1 MVIQLVENNII
12 LAQKIG
18 SQAIDFYTGINH
30 AMVECFSS
38 CLSWGITKNHLVLPQ
53 SSEWIIKLL
62 NCKKSQEEIV
72 PRSDAIMALAKVMIA
87 AAWADGSVSNDEM
100 NSLKDLLFQ
109 LSEMT
114 ASDWAELDI
123 YIESPVGAAERA
135 RLIADLQSSL
145 KTSQDKELALTM
157 IDELVS
163 ADGEISTEE
172 QASVEE
178 IKSAIRDA
186 NVGVLGSMGNFLG
199 GSMSRRSKVVENAPN
214 RELYLDDYVKNK
226 VYYSVSRRLELEE
239 TEIDIPEKELRRLS
253 LAGGLMARVAYVD
266 HEVQE
271 GEFDS
276 MVTAIQSNWNLSDVE
291 AALVAE
297 AAISTITKGLDY
309 YRMSRQF
316 FESTT
321 EDERVHFMDALFA
334 VADGDEGVSYE
345 EIEEIRTIATV
356 LKLHHKQFIDAKL
369 KIPRERRAN

>member
-1 MVIQLVENNII
+1 
-12 LAQKIG
+12 
-18 SQAIDFYTGINH
+18 
-30 AMVECFSS
+30 
-38 CLSWGITKNHLVLPQ
+38 
-53 SSEWIIKLL
+53 
-62 NCKKSQEEIV
+62 
-72 PRSDAIMALAKVMIA
+72 MALAKVMIA
-87 AAWADGSVSNDEM
+87 AAWADGNVSIEEM

-109 LSEMT
+109 LPEMT

-123 YIESPVGAAERA
+123 YIETPVGDAERA
-135 RLIADLQSSL
+135 RLVADLQASL
-145 KTSQDKELALTM
+145 KSSQDKDMALIM
-157 IDELVS
+157 IDELVE
-163 ADGEISTEE
+163 ADGEISAEE
-172 QASVEE
+172 QASVDE
-178 IKSAIRDA
+178 IKTAIKDA

-199 GSMSRRSKVVENAPN
+199 SSVNRRSKTVIDAPN

-239 TEIDIPEKELRRLS
+239 TEIDIPERELRRLS

-276 MVTAIQSNWNLSDVE
+276 MVSAIKGNWELTDLQ

-297 AAISTITKGLDY
+297 TAVSAITKGLDY
-309 YRMSRQF
+309 YRLSRRF

-321 EDERVHFMDALFA
+321 GDERLHFLDALFA

-356 LKLHHKQFIDAKL
+356 LKMTHKQFIDAKL
-369 KIPRERRAN
+369 KIPRERRTN

>member
-1 MVIQLVENNII
+1 M
-12 LAQKIG
+12 
-18 SQAIDFYTGINH
+18 
-30 AMVECFSS
+30 
-38 CLSWGITKNHLVLPQ
+38 
-53 SSEWIIKLL
+53 
-62 NCKKSQEEIV
+62 

-87 AAWADGSVSNDEM
+87 AAWADGSISNDEM

-109 LSEMT
+109 LPEMT

-123 YIESPVGAAERA
+123 YIETPIGDAERD
-135 RLIADLQSSL
+135 RLVADLQASL
-145 KTSQDKELALTM
+145 KSSQDKELALTM
-157 IDELVS
+157 IDELVE
-163 ADGEISTEE
+163 ADGEITADE
-172 QASVEE
+172 QASVNETKTA
-178 IKSAIRDA
+178 IKDA

-199 GSMSRRSKVVENAPN
+199 SSVNRRSKAVTDAPN

-239 TEIDIPEKELRRLS
+239 TGIDIPEAELRRLS

-276 MVTAIQSNWNLSDVE
+276 MVSAIQNNWNLSDLE

-297 AAISTITKGLDY
+297 TAVSTITKGLDY
-309 YRMSRQF
+309 YRLSRRF
-316 FESTT
+316 FDSTT

-334 VADGDEGVSYE
+334 VADGDSGVSYE

-356 LKLHHKQFIDAKL
+356 LKLTHKQFIDAKL
-369 KIPRERRAN
+369 KIPRERRVN

>member
-1 MVIQLVENNII
+1 M
-12 LAQKIG
+12 A
-18 SQAIDFYTGINH
+18 
-30 AMVECFSS
+30 
-38 CLSWGITKNHLVLPQ
+38 
-53 SSEWIIKLL
+53 
-62 NCKKSQEEIV
+62 KSNV
-72 PRSDAIMALAKVMIA
+72 VMALAKVMIA
-87 AAWADGSVSNDEM
+87 AAWADGTINNDEI

-109 LSEMT
+109 LPEMT

-123 YIESPVGAAERA
+123 YIETPVGEAERE
-135 RLIADLQSSL
+135 RLVADLQASLASSEE
-145 KTSQDKELALTM
+145 KAMALTM

-163 ADGEISTEE
+163 ADGDVSAEE
-172 QASVEE
+172 QAAADE
-178 IKSAIRDA
+178 IKAAIQDA
-186 NVGVLGSMGNFLG
+186 NVGVFGGMGKFLG
-199 GSMSRRSKVVENAPN
+199 NSMNRRSQVVENAPN

-226 VYYSVSRRLELEE
+226 VFYNVNRRLELED
-239 TEIDIPEKELRRLS
+239 TDIDISEVELRRLS

-276 MVTAIQSNWNLSDVE
+276 MVAAIQGNWDLSDIQ

-297 AAISTITKGLDY
+297 SAVSAITKGLDY
-309 YRMSRQF
+309 YRLSREF

-334 VADGDEGVSYE
+334 VADGDEGVAYM

-356 LKLHHKQFIDAKL
+356 LKLTHKQFIDAKL

>member
-1 MVIQLVENNII
+1 
-12 LAQKIG
+12 
-18 SQAIDFYTGINH
+18 
-30 AMVECFSS
+30 
-38 CLSWGITKNHLVLPQ
+38 
-53 SSEWIIKLL
+53 
-62 NCKKSQEEIV
+62 V
-72 PRSDAIMALAKVMIA
+72 PRSDAILALAKVMIA
-87 AAWADGSVSNDEM
+87 AAWADGDISNEEM

-109 LSEMT
+109 LPEMT

-123 YIESPVGAAERA
+123 YIETPVGDAERA
-135 RLIADLQSSL
+135 RLVADLQASL
-145 KTSQDKELALTM
+145 ESSQDREMALTM
-157 IDELVS
+157 IDELVA
-163 ADGEISTEE
+163 ADGEISADE
-172 QASVEE
+172 QVSVNE
-178 IKSAIRDA
+178 IKAAIKDA

-199 GSMSRRSKVVENAPN
+199 RSVNRRTKAVTDAPN

-239 TEIDIPEKELRRLS
+239 TEIDLSEKELRRLS

-276 MVTAIQSNWNLSDVE
+276 MVSAIKGNWELSDIQ

-297 AAISTITKGLDY
+297 TAVSTITKGLDY
-309 YRMSRQF
+309 YRLSRRF

-321 EDERVHFMDALFA
+321 EDERVHFLDALFA
-334 VADGDEGVSYE
+334 VADGDSGVSYE

-356 LKLHHKQFIDAKL
+356 LKMTHKQFIDAKL

>member
-1 MVIQLVENNII
+1 VP
-12 LAQKIG
+12 K
-18 SQAIDFYTGINH
+18 SGI
-30 AMVECFSS
+30 V
-38 CLSWGITKNHLVLPQ
+38 
-53 SSEWIIKLL
+53 
-62 NCKKSQEEIV
+62 
-72 PRSDAIMALAKVMIA
+72 MALAKVMIA
-87 AAWADGSVSNDEM
+87 AAWTDGSVSNDEM

-109 LSEMT
+109 LPEMT

-123 YIESPVGAAERA
+123 YIETPVGEAEHA
-135 RLIADLQSSL
+135 RLVTDLQASL
-145 KTSQDKELALTM
+145 KSSEDKELAITM

-163 ADGEISTEE
+163 ADGEITPEE
-172 QASVEE
+172 QASVEQ
-178 IKSAIRDA
+178 IKSAVRDA

-199 GSMSRRSKVVENAPN
+199 SSVNRRSKAVTDAPN

-226 VYYSVSRRLELEE
+226 VFYNVSRRLELEE

-276 MVTAIQSNWNLSDVE
+276 MVSAIQNNWELSDVQ

-297 AAISTITKGLDY
+297 SAVSAITKGLDY
-309 YRMSRQF
+309 YRMSRRF

-334 VADGDEGVSYE
+334 VADGDEGVSYL

-356 LKLHHKQFIDAKL
+356 LKLTHKQFIDAKL

>member
-1 MVIQLVENNII
+1 
-12 LAQKIG
+12 
-18 SQAIDFYTGINH
+18 
-30 AMVECFSS
+30 
-38 CLSWGITKNHLVLPQ
+38 
-53 SSEWIIKLL
+53 
-62 NCKKSQEEIV
+62 
-72 PRSDAIMALAKVMIA
+72 MALAKVLIA
-87 AAWADGSVSNDEM
+87 AAWVDGSIDNDEI

-109 LSEMT
+109 LPEMT

-123 YIESPVGAAERA
+123 YIETPVGEAERD
-135 RLIADLQSSL
+135 RLVAELQESLASSEE
-145 KTSQDKELALTM
+145 KSMALTM

-163 ADGEISTEE
+163 ADGEVSDEE
-172 QASVEE
+172 LAAAEE
-178 IKSAIRDA
+178 IKSSIREA
-186 NVGVLGSMGNFLG
+186 NVGVFGGMGKFLG
-199 GSMSRRSKVVENAPN
+199 NSMNRRSQAIENAPN

-226 VYYSVSRRLELEE
+226 VFYDVSRRLELEDNA
-239 TEIDIPEKELRRLS
+239 IDIPERELRRLS

-266 HEVQE
+266 HEVQD
-271 GEFDS
+271 GEFDA
-276 MVTAIQSNWNLSDVE
+276 MVGAIQNNWSLSDIE

-297 AAISTITKGLDY
+297 SAVSAITKGLDY
-309 YRMSRQF
+309 YRMSRRF

>member
-1 MVIQLVENNII
+1 MPKTN
-12 LAQKIG
+12 
-18 SQAIDFYTGINH
+18 
-30 AMVECFSS
+30 
-38 CLSWGITKNHLVLPQ
+38 
-53 SSEWIIKLL
+53 
-62 NCKKSQEEIV
+62 
-72 PRSDAIMALAKVMIA
+72 AIMALAKVMIA
-87 AAWADGSVSNDEM
+87 AAWADGSITNDEI

-109 LSEMT
+109 LPEMT

-123 YIESPVGAAERA
+123 YIETPVGEAERA
-135 RLIADLQSSL
+135 RLVAELGSALSSSREKDL
-145 KTSQDKELALTM
+145 AITM

-163 ADGEISTEE
+163 ADGEIT
-172 QASVEE
+172 VEE
-178 IKSAIRDA
+178 RETAEKIKAAIQDA
-186 NVGVLGSMGNFLG
+186 NVGVLGGMSKFLG
-199 GSMSRRSKVVENAPN
+199 NSVNRRSQAVENAPN

-226 VYYSVSRRLELEE
+226 VFYNVSRRLELEE
-239 TEIDIPEKELRRLS
+239 KDIDITERELRRLS

-276 MVTAIQSNWNLSDVE
+276 MVSAIQDNWQLSDVE

-297 AAISTITKGLDY
+297 SAVSAITKGLDY
-309 YRMSRQF
+309 YRMSRRF

-334 VADGDEGVSYE
+334 VADGDGRVSYE

-356 LKLHHKQFIDAKL
+356 LKLHHRQFIDAKL

>member
-1 MVIQLVENNII
+1 M
-12 LAQKIG
+12 
-18 SQAIDFYTGINH
+18 
-30 AMVECFSS
+30 
-38 CLSWGITKNHLVLPQ
+38 
-53 SSEWIIKLL
+53 
-62 NCKKSQEEIV
+62 
-72 PRSDAIMALAKVMIA
+72 PRSNAIKALAKVMIA
-87 AAWADGSVSNDEM
+87 AAWTDGSVTNEEM

-109 LSEMT
+109 LPEMT

-123 YIESPVGAAERA
+123 YIETPVGEAERV
-135 RLIADLQSSL
+135 RLVADLQANL
-145 KTSQDKELALTM
+145 KSSQDKELAITM

-163 ADGEISTEE
+163 ADGEITAEE
-172 QASVEE
+172 RESVEQ

-199 GSMSRRSKVVENAPN
+199 SSVNRRSKKVADAPN

-226 VYYSVSRRLELEE
+226 VYYNVSRRLELEE
-239 TEIDIPEKELRRLS
+239 TEIDIPEKELRKLS

-276 MVTAIQSNWNLSDVE
+276 MVNAIQSNWELSDVE

-297 AAISTITKGLDY
+297 SAVSAITKGLDY
-309 YRMSRQF
+309 YRMSRRF

-334 VADGDEGVSYE
+334 VADGDGHVSYE

-369 KIPRERRAN
+369 KIPRDRRAN

>member
-1 MVIQLVENNII
+1 M
-12 LAQKIG
+12 AK
-18 SQAIDFYTGINH
+18 
-30 AMVECFSS
+30 SS
-38 CLSWGITKNHLVLPQ
+38 V
-53 SSEWIIKLL
+53 
-62 NCKKSQEEIV
+62 V
-72 PRSDAIMALAKVMIA
+72 MALAKVMIA
-87 AAWADGSVSNDEM
+87 AAWADGSINNDEI

-109 LSEMT
+109 LPEMT

-123 YIESPVGAAERA
+123 YIETPVGEAERD
-135 RLIADLQSSL
+135 RLVADLQASLASSEE
-145 KTSQDKELALTM
+145 KAMALTM

-163 ADGEISTEE
+163 ADGDVSAEE
-172 QASVEE
+172 QAAADE
-178 IKSAIRDA
+178 IKSAIQDA
-186 NVGVLGSMGNFLG
+186 NVGVFSGMGKFLG
-199 GSMSRRSKVVENAPN
+199 NSMNRRSQAVDNAPN

-226 VYYSVSRRLELEE
+226 VFYNVNRRLELED
-239 TEIDIPEKELRRLS
+239 TNIDISEVELRRLS

-276 MVTAIQSNWNLSDVE
+276 MVAAIQGNWGLSDIQ

-297 AAISTITKGLDY
+297 SAVSAITKGLDY
-309 YRMSRQF
+309 YRLSREF

-334 VADGDEGVSYE
+334 VADGDEGVAYM

-356 LKLHHKQFIDAKL
+356 LKLTHKQFIDAKL